1 MRESIMAS
9 MISRLYHDE
18 LHLGERDYP
27 EDSRAAIL
35 LDSFKENEEW
45 LKKIL
50 DSKAK
55 ERLLEL
61 ISIHD
66 ELEELVGYESFRD
79 GFILGVRLMM
89 EVTCDQGRFSENN

>member
-1 MRESIMAS
+1 MAS
-9 MISRLYHDE
+9 IISRLYHDE
-18 LHLGERDYP
+18 LHLSERDYP
-27 EDSRAAIL
+27 EDSRATIL

-50 DSKAK
+50 DGKAK

-61 ISIHD
+61 ISIHK
-66 ELEELVGYESFRD
+66 ELDKLVGYESFRD

-89 EVTCDQGRFSENN
+89 EVAYDQGRFSEND

>member
-1 MRESIMAS
+1 MAS

-18 LHLGERDYP
+18 LHLSERDYP

-35 LDSFKENEEW
+35 LDSFKENEAW
-45 LKKIL
+45 LKKML
-50 DSKAK
+50 DDKEM

-66 ELEELVGYESFRD
+66 ELNELVGYESFRD
-79 GFILGVRLMM
+79 GFILGVRLIM
-89 EVTCDQGRFSENN
+89 EAACGQGKFSDGG

>member
-1 MRESIMAS
+1 MAS

-18 LHLGERDYP
+18 LHLSERDYP

-35 LDSFKENEEW
+35 LDSFKENEKW
-45 LKKIL
+45 LEQML
-50 DSKAK
+50 DDKAK

-66 ELEELVGYESFRD
+66 ELDELVGYESFRD
-79 GFILGVRLMM
+79 GFILGVQLMI
-89 EVTCDQGRFSENN
+89 EVACGQGKFSEND